1 MPRGVRNTDIND
13 MTTADIK
20 EVKRPMAV
28 QEPSQAEQIEAL
40 KIRINELE
48 NVVEKHRQYHFGRVP

>member
-1 MPRGVRNTDIND
+1 MIKKEPD
-13 MTTADIK
+13 MTTAEIK

-28 QEPSQAEQIEAL
+28 KEPSQAEQIEAL
-40 KIRINELE
+40 KIRMNELE